1 MATPEAE
8 EQSEVNRAQRFWLR
22 EQKRLHPSLGGENG
36 ETSIESALVISLLLA
51 LLFGIIAFSHAL
63 YTYHFVANA
72 AREATRWASVRGHD
86 CKGLTGGCPAAA
98 SDVQT
103 YVSNVSGMGLNPANI
118 TVNTTWLPSP
128 STAFVPPCSTYN
140 NYPGCVVQVQVV
152 YKYNFFLPFLPTSS
166 FNMQSTSRMVISQ

>member
-1 MATPEAE
+1 M
-8 EQSEVNRAQRFWLR
+8 NRAQQFWLR
-22 EQKRLHPSLGGENG
+22 EQMRLRRSMGSEDGATSL
-36 ETSIESALVISLLLA
+36 ETALVITLLLA
-51 LLFGIIAFSHAL
+51 LLFGILAFSHAL

-72 AREATRWASVRGHD
+72 AREATRWASVRGYD
-86 CKGLTGGCPAAA
+86 CKGLAGGCPAAA
-98 SDVQT
+98 SDVQA

-128 STAFVPPCSTYN
+128 STAYAPPCSTHN

-166 FNMQSTSRMVISQ
+166 FNMQSTSQMVISQ